1 MGEWSYRP
9 KRWEQICIIIVTW
22 KRYKGVSHADREALA
37 SFCTACRHWR
47 HHRTPPLS
55 VTKQKRTN
63 SNAHSLPHIIFRTE
77 FNTRDITAVNK
88 YLNQVFVLW
97 NMLSQVCSREQRLE
111 KYRLPTRNGLE
122 QWHIDLPRLGGHQAF
137 LWRWTLTHH
146 RGHLNLKVFGDVLYV
161 GLSEA
166 HSAWQQKKLGHCMLS
181 INFK

>member
-1 MGEWSYRP
+1 MEEWSYRQ
-9 KRWEQICIIIVTW
+9 KRRKTDIYHHSNLKKVQ
-22 KRYKGVSHADREALA
+22 RRVSCWQRRPGLVLHRLLPLKAPWNVS
-37 SFCTACRHWR
+37 SFCNKTKEDK
-47 HHRTPPLS
+47 LS
-55 VTKQKRTN
+55 
-63 SNAHSLPHIIFRTE
+63 HSLSHIIFHTE
-77 FNTRDITAVNK
+77 FNTHDITAVNK

-97 NMLSQVCSREQRLE
+97 NKLLQLCSQEKWLE

-122 QWHIDLPRLGGHQAF
+122 QWPIDLPRFGSHQAV

-166 HSAWQQKKLGHCMLS
+166 HSAWQQKKLGNCVLY